1 MNKRLRT
8 GALILIPIVLIA
20 LFCTVPLAKPEQ
32 ERPGEDRMVG
42 YYLLPGELV
51 PPDWGTA
58 EGGWEPYATDGPFDM
73 ILKAQQ
79 GEDGEYYFPGVEGRR
94 FFLVWEEELVDGQ
107 TDTSVR
113 LCSDLADGDYT
124 MGVSDQGESYTVSG
138 TLYYTA
144 PLASVQE
151 QFWCPFP
158 VLQKPDGT
166 IYLVDSGPHFQGAG
180 SVNRTDTQTET
191 RNGKVIREETVNVTV
206 HFSYVPPLEQV
217 TVTQFTAGH
226 QPIQSQSISA
236 QQVLAGEETWELS
249 WAEDAAYALITEQAT
264 DGTFVY
270 NAMTP
275 SEERATHTSYFP
287 TDSGLTLPCTI
298 TLL

>member
-73 ILKAQQ
+73 VLKAQQ

-107 TDTSVR
+107 PDTSVR
-113 LCSDLADGDYT
+113 LCSDLAQGDYIV
-124 MGVSDQGESYTVSG
+124 G
-138 TLYYTA
+138 
-144 PLASVQE
+144 
-151 QFWCPFP
+151 
-158 VLQKPDGT
+158 
-166 IYLVDSGPHFQGAG
+166 I
-180 SVNRTDTQTET
+180 TDL
-191 RNGKVIREETVNVTV
+191 G
-206 HFSYVPPLEQV
+206 
-217 TVTQFTAGH
+217 
-226 QPIQSQSISA
+226 QS
-236 QQVLAGEETWELS
+236 
-249 WAEDAAYALITEQAT
+249 
-264 DGTFVY
+264 
-270 NAMTP
+270 
-275 SEERATHTSYFP
+275 
-287 TDSGLTLPCTI
+287 
-298 TLL
+298 